1 MNRPSCRRSF
11 GLERGAKPIF
21 RVSTAIL
28 RSRRRPLRRPATG
41 QRMATNSCGVTT
53 LSRQPAPPLVIVLT
67 GRIDRER
74 IKTAAFRPRAVR
86 RRAMPPLQARTSKPA
101 GMPTRP
107 HETTMPCR
115 RLCARQCSQSGEIF
129 PLGRHTPRTR
139 FNPTGHFGRIGTFLW
154 KAVSDY
160 SEFHRF
166 VFNRRK
172 LT

>member
-1 MNRPSCRRSF
+1 MNRPGCRRSF
-11 GLERGAKPIF
+11 GLERGVKPVF
-21 RVSTAIL
+21 CVSTAVL
-28 RSRRRPLRRPATG
+28 RSRRRPLRRAATV
-41 QRMATNSCGVTT
+41 QCMATNSCGMTT

-67 GRIDRER
+67 GRIGRER
-74 IKTAAFRPRAVR
+74 IKTASFRPQAVR
-86 RRAMPPLQARTSKPA
+86 RRAMPPLQARTSIPA
-101 GMPTRP
+101 GMPRRS

-139 FNPTGHFGRIGTFLW
+139 FNPTGHFGGIGTFLW
-154 KAVSDY
+154 KAVSGY